1 MDATAFTLAAVIGFA
16 LGLLGGGGSI
26 LVVPALTYLM
36 GFDTKQAVV
45 TSLAV
50 VGFAAAAGAAWS
62 FARGRLA
69 VGPALIV
76 GSTMMVGAYGGAL
89 IGARLADAT
98 QMAILAVVMFGAAAI
113 MMYRSIG
120 AGSGVVQ
127 PTAVARPVALGVLG
141 AGLGVITGLV
151 GVGGGFLIVP
161 ALVLV
166 GGLAMRAASSAS
178 LLAIALA
185 TTAGLAGY
193 AGRVQLQ
200 WDFVLGFAAVAS
212 VGTITGGLVAD
223 RLPQRRLQQIFATAL
238 VAIAVFIL
246 YRR

>member
-98 QMAILAVVMFGAAAI
+98 QMAILAIVMFGAAAI

-120 AGSGVVQ
+120 AGDVQ
-127 PTAVARPVALGVLG
+127 PPAVARPVALGVLG